1 MLLYLTSLILIQNE
15 SILIISIHFESVKR
29 FLGGYMKFNERLR
42 QLRQNSSLMQKEIAE
57 SIGISTITLRQYEQG
72 TREPNIEKLMKLA
85 IIFDVSLDDLL
96 CLEDFKDS
104 LSTSVD

>member
-1 MLLYLTSLILIQNE
+1 
-15 SILIISIHFESVKR
+15 
-29 FLGGYMKFNERLR
+29 MKFNERLR

-72 TREPNIEKLMKLA
+72 TREPSIEKLMKLA

-96 CLEDFKDS
+96 CLKDFKDS
-104 LSTSVD
+104 LSASVD

>member
-1 MLLYLTSLILIQNE
+1 
-15 SILIISIHFESVKR
+15 
-29 FLGGYMKFNERLR
+29 MKFNERLR

>member
-1 MLLYLTSLILIQNE
+1 MLLYLTSLISIQNE
-15 SILIISIHFESVKR
+15 SILIISIHFESVKH